1 MKRLIL
7 CGFFAT
13 LATAQ
18 TFYQPTDAEIDRRQY
33 RLSLLAVAAG
43 TGMDIAS
50 SWNRPEANALLR
62 LPDGRFAHRGVALKV
77 SLVGAI
83 VGVQA
88 LVLRRR
94 PDMRRFASRVN
105 FGIGAGTSAVA
116 VRNWSRQ

>member
-18 TFYQPTDAEIDRRQY
+18 TYFHPTDSAMARRQY
-33 RLSLLAVAAG
+33 RLSLLALAAG

-50 SWNRPEANALLR
+50 SWDQPEVNPLLR
-62 LPDGRFAHRGVALKV
+62 SRDGRFGHRGVAIKL
-77 SLVGAI
+77 SLVGSVVAA
-83 VGVQA
+83 QA

-94 PDMRRFASRVN
+94 PEMRKFTSRVN
-105 FGIGAGTSAVA
+105 FALGAGTGAVA